1 MKKTLLTL
9 ILFLTV
15 FAGYSVTRVQDVV
28 NEYAM
33 DSVFRYASI
42 GVSIYDIE
50 KNEEISGFRSNI
62 ANIPASTTKTITFA
76 TALSKLGPDFKF
88 KTEVVLDGKTSRNGK
103 FKGIV
108 RVIGGGDPSL
118 DSKYLKQEKSFVKS
132 VVEALQNKGIT
143 EIEGEIEVITSD
155 YNDSY
160 NLNWGL
166 DDVAYEYGTGAYKFN
181 YYDNSFVIPVTIN
194 SHSITYDKD
203 EMDLYEMKLKD
214 DLHRYSQ
221 TSKIPFPGINIIR
234 PVGDD
239 YVSLSGYV
247 KDGKKQTRRFYCS
260 LAKPDEFF
268 KNVLKRELSL
278 NKIEFKAKKINKRKL
293 KGTPETLLVYESL
306 PLSDIAASALHRSD
320 NMFTECT
327 LRAMGVK
334 EYGVWNGDMSV
345 GIVKKYWK
353 EKGLDVDQLFM
364 SDGSGLAR
372 KNKIT
377 ASFISAVLS
386 NAYLTGLDHNI
397 DYQKLFPLAG
407 KTGTVKVLLKNSPYA
422 GKFAVKSGSMGDV
435 LCYAGYFPTDNP
447 KYTITLMQNNYLC
460 SNPELRKKINEML
473 EKLFPLLENMNEE
486 TIEKENYEEILKNS
500 KILNEGD

>member
-1 MKKTLLTL
+1 MKKNLITL
-9 ILFLTV
+9 ILFLTA
-15 FAGYSVTRVQDVV
+15 FAGYSVNRVQDIV

-33 DSVFRYASI
+33 DSVFRCASI

-50 KNEEISGFRSNI
+50 KNQEISGFRSHI

-76 TALSKLGPDFKF
+76 TALSKLGPDFNF
-88 KTEVVLDGKTSRNGK
+88 NTEVVLLGKTSDGGK
-103 FKGIV
+103 FRGII

-118 DSKYLKQEKSFVKS
+118 DSKYLKQEKTFVQS
-132 VVEALQNKGIT
+132 VIEALQAKGIK
-143 EIEGEIEVITSD
+143 EIEGDIEVMTSD

-166 DDVAYEYGTGAYKFN
+166 DDIAYEYGTGAYKFN
-181 YYDNSFVIPVTIN
+181 YYDNSFVIPVTID
-194 SHSITYDKD
+194 SHSITYNKEEV
-203 EMDLYEMKLKD
+203 EMYEMKLKD
-214 DLHRYSQ
+214 ELHRYSQ
-221 TSKIPFPGINIIR
+221 NSEILFPGLNIIR
-234 PVGDD
+234 PVGEDQIT
-239 YVSLSGYV
+239 LGGYV
-247 KDGKKQTRRFYCS
+247 KNGKKHTRRFYCS
-260 LAKPDEFF
+260 IAKPDEFF
-268 KNVLKRELSL
+268 KNVLKRELSKNNIKYKL
-278 NKIEFKAKKINKRKL
+278 KKINKKKL
-293 KGTPETLLVYESL
+293 KGTPETLLVYCSL
-306 PLSDIAASALHRSD
+306 PLSKIAESALHRSD
-320 NMFTECT
+320 NMFTECV

-334 EYGVWNGDMSV
+334 EFGVWNGDMSV

-397 DYQKLFPLAG
+397 DYQTLFPQAG
-407 KTGTVKVLLKNSPYA
+407 KTGTVKVLLDGSDYA

-435 LCYAGYFPTDNP
+435 LCYAGYFPTENP

-460 SNPELRKKINEML
+460 SNKELRKRINAML
-473 EKLFPLLENMNEE
+473 EKLFPVLEHLNDEI
-486 TIEKENYEEILKNS
+486 IEKENYEEILKNS